1 MQTIKIQPVER
12 GLQGS
17 IPIPG
22 DKSISHRSIMLG
34 ALAEGKTVITNFLNS
49 EDCLCTAKAFQ
60 NMGIEI
66 AGLGTDIVVVSG
78 NGLHGLKEPSGIL
91 DMGNSG
97 TSTRLMSGI
106 LSGQSFYSVMSGD
119 QSLCRRP
126 MSRIIKPLTGMGGR
140 LYARGNN
147 QYLPMTIVGSPLKG
161 IDYQSP
167 VASAQVKSC
176 LMLAGLYA
184 DGVTRITEPALSR
197 DHTER
202 MLTYL
207 GVSFHRDGLTLS
219 IQGTQTLQGKPIR
232 VPGDI
237 SSAAFFMAAGV
248 IVKGSEIILENVG
261 LNPTRTGILD
271 AIRSMGGQFEI
282 INEIGKDWEPSGNIR
297 IQFSQLKAAEFGGTL
312 IPRIIDEVPIL
323 AVLATQAEGITV
335 IKDAQELK
343 VKETNRIDAVVNEL
357 SKMGAQIEG
366 RDDGLVIEGPTLL
379 KGARVQSYGDHRM
392 AMSLAIAG
400 LIAKGETLIEDTEC
414 IHTSFPNFMDL
425 LQGLKG

>member
-1 MQTIKIQPVER
+1 
-12 GLQGS
+12 
-17 IPIPG
+17 
-22 DKSISHRSIMLG
+22 
-34 ALAEGKTVITNFLNS
+34 
-49 EDCLCTAKAFQ
+49 
-60 NMGIEI
+60 
-66 AGLGTDIVVVSG
+66 
-78 NGLHGLKEPSGIL
+78 
-91 DMGNSG
+91 
-97 TSTRLMSGI
+97 
-106 LSGQSFYSVMSGD
+106 
-119 QSLCRRP
+119 

-140 LYARGNN
+140 LSARGNN

-176 LMLAGLYA
+176 MMLAGLYA
-184 DGVTRITEPALSR
+184 EGVTRITEPALSR

-207 GVSFHRDGLTLS
+207 GGSFHRDGLTLS
-219 IQGTQTLQGKPIR
+219 IQGTQSLKAKPIR

-237 SSAAFFMAAGV
+237 SSAAFFIAAGL
-248 IVKGSEIILENVG
+248 IVKGSEIVLENVG

-271 AIRSMGGQFEI
+271 AVRSMGGQFEFM
-282 INEIGKDWEPSGNIR
+282 NEIGKDWEPSGNIR
-297 IQFSQLKAAEFGGTL
+297 IQFSHLKAAEFGGAL
-312 IPRIIDEVPIL
+312 IPRIIDEIPIL

-357 SKMGAQIEG
+357 TKMGARIEG
-366 RDDGLVIEGPTLL
+366 RDDGLVIEGPTPL
-379 KGARVQSYGDHRM
+379 KGAQVQSYGDHRM

-400 LIAKGETLIEDTEC
+400 LIAEGETLIEDTEC